1 MIPTPRGPRN
11 HLANKVSRAYDSSIE
26 WIRERRRS
34 PLSSLCSPAPSVAA
48 FLLLTGCTPPPEE
61 GVLALVNG
69 RQITQT
75 EFDTR
80 WGELAEA
87 TRARYQKEGGKR
99 LFLDELITRE
109 LLMQEAR
116 KLGLDQ
122 NDAIRDRAQRYREQ
136 LILDELLKDRIKAKV
151 ELSKEEL
158 DAFYE
163 QHANELFTPLKVQC
177 VADAAA
183 QFFGRERS
191 RKAGQPRGDFAKFA
205 QRYSIDFKTKAKG
218 GDLGPYHKGLVI
230 PEVDAVIHT
239 LKPGMVSAPIK
250 TDAGYYLVMITAL
263 DKEIIQ
269 ADVAV
274 RERLRQELLNE
285 KRRKRFDGV
294 IADIRAK
301 AIIRLADASR
311 YVADDVGTR

>member
-1 MIPTPRGPRN
+1 MTRASKGFVNLVTVRLVSL
-11 HLANKVSRAYDSSIE
+11 LAGFIC
-26 WIRERRRS
+26 
-34 PLSSLCSPAPSVAA
+34 SSL
-48 FLLLTGCTPPPEE
+48 LLLTGCAPPPDE

-69 RQITQT
+69 RPITQT
-75 EFDTR
+75 DFDTR

-87 TRARYQKEGGKR
+87 TRARYEKEGGKR

-122 NDAIRDRAQRYREQ
+122 NDAIRDRAQRYKEQ

-151 ELSKEEL
+151 ELTKEEL

-163 QHANELFTPLKVQC
+163 KHTHELLTPLKVRVWQMLLPN
-177 VADAAA
+177 VSAAKDLEH
-183 QFFGRERS
+183 QVNQG
-191 RKAGQPRGDFAKFA
+191 GDFAKFA
-205 QRYSIDFKTKAKG
+205 QRYSIDGKTKAKG
-218 GDLGPYHKGLVI
+218 GDLGPYHQGLVI

-239 LKPGMVSAPIK
+239 LKPDLISAPIK
-250 TDAGYYLVMITAL
+250 TETGYYLVKITPL
-263 DKEIIQ
+263 DKEIIE

-294 IADIRAK
+294 IGDIRAK
-301 AIIRLADASR
+301 AVIRLADASR
-311 YVADDVGTR
+311 YVTDDVRAR

>member
-1 MIPTPRGPRN
+1 MTRATNGSVHVVAVRLLSL
-11 HLANKVSRAYDSSIE
+11 LACAIGGT
-26 WIRERRRS
+26 
-34 PLSSLCSPAPSVAA
+34 
-48 FLLLTGCTPPPEE
+48 LLLLIGCTPPPEE
-61 GVLALVNG
+61 GILALVNG
-69 RQITQT
+69 QQITQT

-87 TRARYQKEGGKR
+87 TRARYEKKGGKR
-99 LFLDELITRE
+99 LFLDELITHE

-122 NDAIRDRAQRYREQ
+122 NDAIRERAHRYREQ

-163 QHANELFTPLKVQC
+163 KHEDELLTSLKVRVWQMLLPN
-177 VADAAA
+177 VSAAKDLEH
-183 QFFGRERS
+183 QVNQG
-191 RKAGQPRGDFAKFA
+191 GDFAKFA
-205 QRYSIDFKTKAKG
+205 QRYSIDGKSKANG
-218 GDLGPYHKGLVI
+218 GDLGPYRNGLVI
-230 PEVDAVIHT
+230 PEVDAVVHS
-239 LKPGMVSAPIK
+239 LKPDLISAPIK
-250 TDAGYYLVMITAL
+250 TDAGYYLVKITAL

-301 AIIRLADASR
+301 AIIRLDDASR
-311 YVADDVGTR
+311 YIADDVGTR

>member
-1 MIPTPRGPRN
+1 MNVVAVRLLT
-11 HLANKVSRAYDSSIE
+11 L
-26 WIRERRRS
+26 
-34 PLSSLCSPAPSVAA
+34 LSVTIGGT
-48 FLLLTGCTPPPEE
+48 FLLVTGCAPPPEE
-61 GVLALVNG
+61 GVVAVVNG

-75 EFDTR
+75 DFDTR

-109 LLMQEAR
+109 LLMQEAG

-122 NDAIRDRAQRYREQ
+122 NNAIRDRAQRYREQ

-151 ELSKEEL
+151 ELSNEEL
-158 DAFYE
+158 GAFYE
-163 QHANELFTPLKVQC
+163 QHANELLTPLKIRVSQMLLPNIS
-177 VADAAA
+177 AAKDLEK
-183 QFFGRERS
+183 QVNQGGS
-191 RKAGQPRGDFAKFA
+191 FAKFA
-205 QRYSIDFKTKAKG
+205 QRYSIDLNTKAKG
-218 GDLGPYHKGLVI
+218 GDLGPYRNGLVT

-239 LKPGMVSAPIK
+239 LKPGMISAPIK
-250 TDAGYYLVMITAL
+250 TAAGYYLVMVTAL
-263 DKEIIQ
+263 DKEIIE

-301 AIIRLADASR
+301 AVIRLADASR
-311 YVADDVGTR
+311 YVTDDLGKR

>member
-1 MIPTPRGPRN
+1 MTRVSKKSVNMVTIRLTTL
-11 HLANKVSRAYDSSIE
+11 LA
-26 WIRERRRS
+26 
-34 PLSSLCSPAPSVAA
+34 VAIGGTV
-48 FLLLTGCTPPPEE
+48 LLLTGCAPPPEE

-75 EFDTR
+75 DFDTR

-87 TRARYQKEGGKR
+87 TKARYQKAGGKR

-122 NDAIRDRAQRYREQ
+122 SDAIRDRAQHYREQ

-151 ELSKEEL
+151 ELTNEEL

-163 QHANELFTPLKVQC
+163 QHANELLPSLKVRVSQMLLPNIS
-177 VADAAA
+177 AAKDLEH
-183 QFFGRERS
+183 QVNQGGS
-191 RKAGQPRGDFAKFA
+191 FAKFA
-205 QRYSIDFKTKAKG
+205 QRYSIDGKTRADG
-218 GDLGPYHKGLVI
+218 GDLGPYRKELVV

-239 LKPGMVSAPIK
+239 LRTGMISAPIK
-250 TDAGYYLVMITAL
+250 TDAGYYLVMITPL

-294 IADIRAK
+294 IADIRTK

-311 YVADDVGTR
+311 YVTADVGKR

>member
-1 MIPTPRGPRN
+1 MTRSSNGSVNAVAGR
-11 HLANKVSRAYDSSIE
+11 LVSLLTCAIGGS
-26 WIRERRRS
+26 
-34 PLSSLCSPAPSVAA
+34 
-48 FLLLTGCTPPPEE
+48 LLLLISCGPPPEE

-75 EFDTR
+75 EFDAR

-87 TRARYQKEGGKR
+87 TKARYQREGGKR
-99 LFLDELITRE
+99 VFLDELITKE

-122 NDAIRDRAQRYREQ
+122 NDAIRDRAQRYKEQ

-151 ELSKEEL
+151 ELTSEEL

-163 QHANELFTPLKVQC
+163 QHSRELLTPLKVRVSQMLLPNIS
-177 VADAAA
+177 AAKDLEKQVNQGGHFA
-183 QFFGRERS
+183 Q
-191 RKAGQPRGDFAKFA
+191 FA
-205 QRYSIDFKTKAKG
+205 QRYSIDEKSKAKG
-218 GDLGPYHKGLVI
+218 GDLGPYRKDLVV

-239 LKPGMVSAPIK
+239 LKPGFISAPIK
-250 TDAGYYLVMITAL
+250 TEAGYYLVMTTPL
-263 DKEIIQ
+263 DKEIIE

-285 KRRKRFDGV
+285 KRRKRFGGV

-301 AIIRLADASR
+301 ATIRLADASR
-311 YVADDVGTR
+311 YITDDVGAR

>member
-1 MIPTPRGPRN
+1 MTRSSNGSVNVVAVRLLSL
-11 HLANKVSRAYDSSIE
+11 LAGAIGGSI
-26 WIRERRRS
+26 
-34 PLSSLCSPAPSVAA
+34 
-48 FLLLTGCTPPPEE
+48 LLLTSCTPPPEE
-61 GVLALVNG
+61 NVLALVNG

-75 EFDTR
+75 EFETR

-87 TRARYQKEGGKR
+87 TRARYEKEGGKR
-99 LFLDELITRE
+99 RFLDELITRE

-116 KLGLDQ
+116 KQGLDQ

-136 LILDELLKDRIKAKV
+136 LILDELLKDRIKAKI

-163 QHANELFTPLKVQC
+163 KHARELLTPLKVQ
-177 VADAAA
+177 VSQMLLPNFPAAKDLEK
-183 QFFGRERS
+183 QINQG
-191 RKAGQPRGDFAKFA
+191 GDFAKFA
-205 QRYSIDFKTKAKG
+205 QRYSVDGKTRAKG
-218 GDLGPYHKGLVI
+218 GDLGPYRKDLVI

-239 LKPGMVSAPIK
+239 LRPGMVSAPIK
-250 TDAGYYLVMITAL
+250 TEAGYYLVMITAL

-269 ADVAV
+269 ADLAV

>member
-1 MIPTPRGPRN
+1 MTRSSNGSVNAVAGR
-11 HLANKVSRAYDSSIE
+11 LVSLLTCAIGGS
-26 WIRERRRS
+26 
-34 PLSSLCSPAPSVAA
+34 
-48 FLLLTGCTPPPEE
+48 LLLLISCGPPPEE

-75 EFDTR
+75 EFDAR

-87 TRARYQKEGGKR
+87 TKARYQREGGKR
-99 LFLDELITRE
+99 VFLDELITKE

-122 NDAIRDRAQRYREQ
+122 SDAIRDRAQRYKEQ

-151 ELSKEEL
+151 ELTSEEL

-163 QHANELFTPLKVQC
+163 QHSRELLTPLKVRVSQMLLPNIS
-177 VADAAA
+177 AAKDLEKQVNQGGHFA
-183 QFFGRERS
+183 Q
-191 RKAGQPRGDFAKFA
+191 FA
-205 QRYSIDFKTKAKG
+205 QRYSIDEKSKAKG
-218 GDLGPYHKGLVI
+218 GDLGPYRKDLVV

-239 LKPGMVSAPIK
+239 LKPGFISAPIK
-250 TDAGYYLVMITAL
+250 TEAGYYLVMTTPL
-263 DKEIIQ
+263 DKEIIE

-301 AIIRLADASR
+301 ATIRLADASR
-311 YVADDVGTR
+311 YITDDVSKR

>member
-1 MIPTPRGPRN
+1 MNR
-11 HLANKVSRAYDSSIE
+11 SSNG
-26 WIRERRRS
+26 S
-34 PLSSLCSPAPSVAA
+34 VNVAA
-48 FLLLTGCTPPPEE
+48 VRLVSLLAGAVGGSLLLLVSCTPPPEE
-61 GVLALVNG
+61 SVLALVNG
-69 RQITQT
+69 RQITQN
-75 EFDTR
+75 EFETR

-87 TRARYQKEGGKR
+87 TRARYEKEGGKR
-99 LFLDELITRE
+99 RFLDELITRE

-116 KLGLDQ
+116 KQGLDQ
-122 NDAIRDRAQRYREQ
+122 SDAIRDRAQRYREQ
-136 LILDELLKDRIKAKV
+136 LILDELLKDRIKAKI

-163 QHANELFTPLKVQC
+163 KHAHELLTPLKVQ
-177 VADAAA
+177 VSQMLLPNYPAAKDLEK
-183 QFFGRERS
+183 QINQG
-191 RKAGQPRGDFAKFA
+191 GDFGKFA
-205 QRYSIDFKTKAKG
+205 QRYSIDGKTKAKG
-218 GDLGPYHKGLVI
+218 GDLGPYHKDLVI

-269 ADVAV
+269 ADLAV

-285 KRRKRFDGV
+285 KRRKRFDDV

>member
-1 MIPTPRGPRN
+1 MTR
-11 HLANKVSRAYDSSIE
+11 SSN
-26 WIRERRRS
+26 RS
-34 PLSSLCSPAPSVAA
+34 VNAA
-48 FLLLTGCTPPPEE
+48 AGRLVTLLTCAIGGSLLLLISCGPPPEE

-75 EFDTR
+75 EFDAR

-87 TRARYQKEGGKR
+87 TKARYQREGGKR
-99 LFLDELITRE
+99 VFLDELITKE

-122 NDAIRDRAQRYREQ
+122 SDAIRDRAQRYKEQ

-151 ELSKEEL
+151 ELTSEEL

-163 QHANELFTPLKVQC
+163 QHSHELLTPLKVRVSQMLLPNIS
-177 VADAAA
+177 AAKDLEKQVNQGGHFA
-183 QFFGRERS
+183 Q
-191 RKAGQPRGDFAKFA
+191 FA
-205 QRYSIDFKTKAKG
+205 QRYSIDEKSKAKG
-218 GDLGPYHKGLVI
+218 GDLGPYRKDLVV

-239 LKPGMVSAPIK
+239 LKPGFISAPIK
-250 TDAGYYLVMITAL
+250 TEAGYYLVMTTPL
-263 DKEIIQ
+263 DKEIIE

-285 KRRKRFDGV
+285 KRRKRFGGV

-301 AIIRLADASR
+301 ATIRLADASR
-311 YVADDVGTR
+311 YITDDVGAR

>member
-1 MIPTPRGPRN
+1 MTRSSNGSINIVAVRLVCL
-11 HLANKVSRAYDSSIE
+11 LAGAIGG
-26 WIRERRRS
+26 
-34 PLSSLCSPAPSVAA
+34 SL
-48 FLLLTGCTPPPEE
+48 LLLTSCTPPPEE

-69 RQITQT
+69 RQITQN
-75 EFDTR
+75 EFEIR

-87 TRARYQKEGGKR
+87 TRARYEKDGGKR
-99 LFLDELITRE
+99 RFLDELITRE

-116 KLGLDQ
+116 KQGLDQ

-136 LILDELLKDRIKAKV
+136 LILDELLKDRIKAKI

-163 QHANELFTPLKVQC
+163 KHARELLTSLKIQVSQMLLPNYP
-177 VADAAA
+177 AAKDLEK
-183 QFFGRERS
+183 QINQG
-191 RKAGQPRGDFAKFA
+191 GDFAKFA
-205 QRYSIDFKTKAKG
+205 QRYSLDNKTKSKG
-218 GDLGPYHKGLVI
+218 GDLGPYHKDLVV
-230 PEVDAVIHT
+230 PEVDEVIRA

-250 TDAGYYLVMITAL
+250 TDAGYYLVMVTAL

-269 ADVAV
+269 ADLAV

-285 KRRKRFDGV
+285 KRRKRFDDV
-294 IADIRAK
+294 IADIRTK

-311 YVADDVGTR
+311 YIADDVGTR

>member
-1 MIPTPRGPRN
+1 MTRSSNGSINIVAVRLVCL
-11 HLANKVSRAYDSSIE
+11 LAGAIGG
-26 WIRERRRS
+26 
-34 PLSSLCSPAPSVAA
+34 SL
-48 FLLLTGCTPPPEE
+48 LLLTSCTPPPEE

-69 RQITQT
+69 RQITQN
-75 EFDTR
+75 EFEIR

-87 TRARYQKEGGKR
+87 TRARYEKDGGKR
-99 LFLDELITRE
+99 RFLDELITRE

-116 KLGLDQ
+116 KQGLDQ

-136 LILDELLKDRIKAKV
+136 LILDELLKDRIKAKI

-163 QHANELFTPLKVQC
+163 KHAHELLTSLKIQVSQMLLPNYP
-177 VADAAA
+177 AAKDLEK
-183 QFFGRERS
+183 QINQG
-191 RKAGQPRGDFAKFA
+191 GDFAKFA
-205 QRYSIDFKTKAKG
+205 QRYSLDNKTRAKG
-218 GDLGPYHKGLVI
+218 GDLGPYRKDMVV
-230 PEVDAVIHT
+230 PEVDEVIRA

-250 TDAGYYLVMITAL
+250 TDAGYYLVMVTAL

-269 ADVAV
+269 ADLAV

-285 KRRKRFDGV
+285 KRRKRFDDV
-294 IADIRAK
+294 IADIRTK

-311 YVADDVGTR
+311 YIADDVGTR

>member
-1 MIPTPRGPRN
+1 MNAVAVHFISL
-11 HLANKVSRAYDSSIE
+11 LAVVIGG
-26 WIRERRRS
+26 
-34 PLSSLCSPAPSVAA
+34 SLLFAGCS
-48 FLLLTGCTPPPEE
+48 PPPEE

-69 RQITQT
+69 RQVTQT
-75 EFDTR
+75 EFDIR

-87 TRARYQKEGGKR
+87 TRARYEKEGGKR

-122 NDAIRDRAQRYREQ
+122 NDAIRDRTQRYREQ

-151 ELSKEEL
+151 ELTQEEL
-158 DAFYE
+158 DAYYE
-163 QHANELFTPLKVQC
+163 KHAHELLTPLKVRVWQMLLPN
-177 VADAAA
+177 VSAAKDLEH
-183 QFFGRERS
+183 QINEG
-191 RKAGQPRGDFAKFA
+191 GDFAKFA
-205 QRYSIDFKTKAKG
+205 QRYSIDGKTKAKG
-218 GDLGPYHKGLVI
+218 GDLGPYHNGLVV
-230 PEVDAVIHT
+230 PEVDAVVHT
-239 LKPGMVSAPIK
+239 LKLDMVSAPIK
-250 TDAGYYLVMITAL
+250 TDSGYYLVKITAL

-285 KRRKRFDGV
+285 KRRRRFDGV

-301 AIIRLADASR
+301 AVIRLADASR
-311 YVADDVGTR
+311 YLSDDVSKR

>member
-1 MIPTPRGPRN
+1 VN
-11 HLANKVSRAYDSSIE
+11 
-26 WIRERRRS
+26 
-34 PLSSLCSPAPSVAA
+34 AA
-48 FLLLTGCTPPPEE
+48 AGRLVTLLTCAIGGSLLLLISCGPPPEE

-75 EFDTR
+75 EFDAR

-87 TRARYQKEGGKR
+87 TKARYQREGGKR
-99 LFLDELITRE
+99 VFLDELITKE

-122 NDAIRDRAQRYREQ
+122 NDAIRDRAQRYKEQ

-151 ELSKEEL
+151 ELTSEEL

-163 QHANELFTPLKVQC
+163 QHSHELLTPLKVRVSQMLLPNIS
-177 VADAAA
+177 AAKDLEKQVNQGGHFA
-183 QFFGRERS
+183 Q
-191 RKAGQPRGDFAKFA
+191 FA
-205 QRYSIDFKTKAKG
+205 QRYSIDEKSKAKG
-218 GDLGPYHKGLVI
+218 GDLGPYRKDLVV

-239 LKPGMVSAPIK
+239 LKPGFISAPIK
-250 TDAGYYLVMITAL
+250 TEAGYYLVMTTPL
-263 DKEIIQ
+263 DKEIIE

-285 KRRKRFDGV
+285 KRRKRFGGV

-301 AIIRLADASR
+301 ATIRLADASR
-311 YVADDVGTR
+311 YITDDVGAR

>member
-1 MIPTPRGPRN
+1 MTRSSNGSINIVAVRLVYL
-11 HLANKVSRAYDSSIE
+11 LAGAIGG
-26 WIRERRRS
+26 
-34 PLSSLCSPAPSVAA
+34 SL
-48 FLLLTGCTPPPEE
+48 LLLTSCTPPPEE

-69 RQITQT
+69 RQITQN
-75 EFDTR
+75 EFEIR

-87 TRARYQKEGGKR
+87 TRARYEKDGGKR
-99 LFLDELITRE
+99 RFLDELITRE

-116 KLGLDQ
+116 KQGLDQ

-136 LILDELLKDRIKAKV
+136 LILDELLKDRIKAKI

-163 QHANELFTPLKVQC
+163 KHAHELLTSLKIQVSQMLLPNYP
-177 VADAAA
+177 AAKDLEK
-183 QFFGRERS
+183 QINQG
-191 RKAGQPRGDFAKFA
+191 GDFAKFA
-205 QRYSIDFKTKAKG
+205 QRYSLDNKTKSKG
-218 GDLGPYHKGLVI
+218 GDLGPYHKDLVV
-230 PEVDAVIHT
+230 PEVDEVIRA

-250 TDAGYYLVMITAL
+250 TDAGYYLVMVTAL

-269 ADVAV
+269 ADLAV

-285 KRRKRFDGV
+285 KRRKRFDDV
-294 IADIRAK
+294 IADIRTK

-311 YVADDVGTR
+311 YIADDVGTR